1 MVDDELAG
9 LAGLHGVAT
18 RYADWRG
25 REVEVSRDTLIA
37 VLRAL
42 GVDASSPAA
51 VRDGLEHH
59 REQRRSGLPNL
70 IVRRPDGGVS
80 DRIRSALG
88 SRMRPGE
95 SFEVDIAVGAAEVL
109 SPLEAGAS
117 GEAFRPLDGLADVP
131 SGWHRLRVR
140 TWSEGTVVPRGRPEG
155 SPSGRYRA
163 RVRQGGRTMYATLLV
178 APASLRP
185 PPRMWGFTA
194 QLYSVRS
201 RASWGL
207 GDLRDLAD
215 LAGWSGRELGAGFV
229 LVNPLHANE
238 PVPPVGPSPYAPMS
252 RRFPSPIYLRVE
264 DMPEYAALPP
274 EDRERF
280 AAMAADL
287 RAREGPLDRDAVWTA
302 KTAAFEAMYR
312 LRGHRREPGLDDF
325 RGREGDAAEAFAVWC
340 AIAEEQGTA
349 DWRRWPSRLR
359 DRGGRAV
366 AEGGYRDRARFY
378 EWLLWRLDGQLAAA
392 QRTARDA
399 GMPVGVVH
407 DLAVGAPH
415 GSADAWVF
423 GGALADG
430 VSVGAPPDE
439 FNQRGQD
446 WGLQPWRW
454 RDSAVEDYRPFREM
468 AASALRHGGGIRL
481 DHAMQVSRLWWIPE
495 GASPAEGTYV
505 RYDRDA
511 LLACLAWEA
520 ARFGGVIVGEDLGT
534 VEPEVRDALAD
545 HGVLGTSLLWFER
558 GADGRPKPAKQW
570 RELSLA
576 TVGTHD
582 MPPITGFVHGDHIGL
597 RDRLGLLA
605 RPRADE
611 EDDHHRVLSGWLAL
625 LHAENLLATPP
636 DQIMRALAEGS
647 SGHDEEIVTA
657 LHDFL
662 TLTPARLIG
671 ISLADAAG
679 ERRTQNQP
687 GTVDEY
693 PNWRVPLADAGGNPV
708 LLEDLQAGGALRL
721 FRRGSM

>member
-25 REVEVSRDTLIA
+25 REVAVSRDTLVA
-37 VLRAL
+37 VLGAL
-42 GVDASSPAA
+42 GVDASSPSA
-51 VRDGLEHH
+51 VRKGLERH
-59 REQRRSGLPNL
+59 REGRRSGPPTL
-70 IVRRPDGGVS
+70 IVRRADGSVAGQ
-80 DRIRSALG
+80 ILAALRSRL
-88 SRMRPGE
+88 RPGE
-95 SFEVDIAVGAAEVL
+95 HLEVDISTGAAEVL
-109 SPLEAGAS
+109 SPPGTEAQG
-117 GEAFRPLDGLADVP
+117 FRPLAELADVP

-140 TWSEGTVVPRGRPEG
+140 AWTEGTFHPRGGAAG
-155 SPSGRYRA
+155 SPSGRHRIRTRRGRA
-163 RVRQGGRTMYATLLV
+163 MSATVLV
-178 APASLRP
+178 APDSLAP
-185 PPRMWGFTA
+185 PPRSWGFTA

-207 GDLRDLAD
+207 GDLHDLAD
-215 LAGWSGRELGAGFV
+215 LAAWSGRELGAGFV
-229 LVNPLHANE
+229 LVNPLHASE
-238 PVPPVGPSPYAPMS
+238 PVPPIAPSPYAPMS

-280 AAMAADL
+280 AAMAARL
-287 RAREGPLDRDAVWTA
+287 RAREGLLDRDAVWTA
-302 KTAAFEAMYR
+302 KMSAFEAMYR
-312 LRGHRREPGLDDF
+312 LRGDRRDPELDAFRRREG
-325 RGREGDAAEAFAVWC
+325 ETAEAFTVWC

-349 DWRRWPSRLR
+349 DWRRWPARLR
-359 DRGGRAV
+359 THGGRA
-366 AEGGYRDRARFY
+366 EYHDRARFY

-392 QRTARDA
+392 QRAARDA
-399 GMPVGVVH
+399 GMPVGIVH

-415 GSADAWVF
+415 GSADAWVY
-423 GGALADG
+423 GGALAQG

-454 RDSAVEDYRPFREM
+454 RDPGAEDYRPFREM
-468 AASALRHGGGIRL
+468 AASALRHGGGVRL

-505 RYDRDA
+505 RCDRDA
-511 LLACLAWEA
+511 LLACLTWEA
-520 ARFGGVIVGEDLGT
+520 ERFGGVVVGEDLGT

-558 GADGRPKPAKQW
+558 GADERPKPARQW

-582 MPPITGFVHGDHIGL
+582 MPPITGFVHGDHIEL

-605 RPRADE
+605 HSRAAE
-611 EDDHHRVLSGWLAL
+611 EDDHHRILSGWLAL
-625 LHAENLLATPP
+625 LRAENLLATPP
-636 DQIMRALAEGS
+636 GQIMRALAEGS
-647 SGHDEEIVTA
+647 TEHDGEIVTA

-671 ISLADAAG
+671 ISLADAVG

-693 PNWRVPLADAGGNPV
+693 PNWRVPLAGSDGAPV
-708 LLEDLQAGGALRL
+708 LLEDLQDGGAPRL

>member
-1 MVDDELAG
+1 MATAGVDDELAR

-25 REVEVSRDTLIA
+25 REIAVSRDTLVA
-37 VLRAL
+37 VLGAL
-42 GVDASSPAA
+42 AVDASSPAA
-51 VRDGLEHH
+51 VRDALERH
-59 REQRRSGLPNL
+59 RERRDHGLPNL
-70 IVRRPDGGVS
+70 IVRRSNGGVS
-80 DRIRSALG
+80 AGRIVAALQ
-88 SRMRPGE
+88 SRMPPGE
-95 SFEVDIAVGAAEVL
+95 RSEGFEVEIEVGAGEVL
-109 SPLEAGAS
+109 VPRAG
-117 GEAFRPLDGLADVP
+117 GGGFRPIGGLADVP

-140 TWSEGTVVPRGRPEG
+140 RGE
-155 SPSGRYRA
+155 
-163 RVRQGGRTMYATLLV
+163 RTMYSTLLV
-178 APASLRP
+178 APSSLPP
-185 PPRMWGFTA
+185 PPRTWGFTA

-207 GDLRDLAD
+207 GDLHDLAD
-215 LAGWSGRELGAGFV
+215 LAEWSGRALGAGFV

-280 AAMAADL
+280 AAMATEL
-287 RAREGPLDRDAVWTA
+287 RAGEGPLDRDAVWTA
-302 KTAAFEAMYR
+302 KKAAFEAMYR
-312 LRGHRREPGLDDF
+312 LRGDRREPELDDF
-325 RGREGDAAEAFAVWC
+325 RRREGDAAEAFTAWC
-340 AIAEEQGTA
+340 AISEEQGTA
-349 DWRRWPSRLR
+349 DWRRWPAPLR
-359 DRGGRAV
+359 NRGAGHHPR
-366 AEGGYRDRARFY
+366 GRFY
-378 EWLLWRLDGQLAAA
+378 EWLLWRLDEQLAAA
-392 QRTARDA
+392 QRTATDA
-399 GMPVGVVH
+399 GMPVGIVH

-423 GGALADG
+423 GGSLAHG

-446 WGLQPWRW
+446 WGLQPWRL
-454 RDSAVEDYRPFREM
+454 RDPAVEEYRPFREM

-511 LLACLAWEA
+511 LLACLSWEA
-520 ARFGGVIVGEDLGT
+520 ERFGGVIVGEDLGT
-534 VEPEVRDALAD
+534 VEPEVREALAD
-545 HGVLGTSLLWFER
+545 RGVLGTSLLWFER
-558 GADGRPKPAKQW
+558 DDDGRPRPAKRW

-605 RPRADE
+605 HSRADE
-611 EDDHHRVLSGWLAL
+611 EDDHRRLLHGWLTL

-636 DQIMRALAEGS
+636 GQVMRALEAGSAE
-647 SGHDEEIVTA
+647 HDEEIVTA

-662 TLTPARLIG
+662 TLTPARLVG
-671 ISLADAAG
+671 VSLADAVG

-687 GTVDEY
+687 GTIDEY
-693 PNWRVPLADAGGNPV
+693 PNWRVPLADAEGVPV
-708 LLEDLQAGGALRL
+708 LLDDLRSGAAALRL